1 MIYFILLISCITLLY
16 CFSIVAVAIGFYRER
31 QEINNSKKIVKI
43 SVLIPVRNEEKTII
57 KCLNSLEHQNYEKLD
72 FEIIIINDHS
82 TDKSVELI
90 KKHIDISSF
99 DYSLYELIDK
109 KSKKEAL
116 KLGLDN
122 AKYSI
127 VASSDSDCEL
137 PKNWL
142 KNIASKID
150 EQDMLLGPLMFKNG
164 KGFLNKFQILDMMA
178 MQGLEFGTLSFGTP
192 TLNNAANL
200 AYKKESLMD
209 VGGYD
214 NYLTPSGDDVFL
226 LEKFIKNNKL
236 IKGALIKSFIVET
249 PSEKGLKE
257 FFNQR
262 MRWAS
267 KSKFYKNKLL
277 IYFSSIILIQ
287 NIVSLFIYIGL
298 PLVENYTRV
307 LTILLL
313 SKWVIDF
320 ILLLLVASFFDK
332 KRVLIYFIPVQLL
345 YPIYLVGIWMASI
358 TMNYSW
364 KGRKY

>member
-1 MIYFILLISCITLLY
+1 MVVVT
-16 CFSIVAVAIGFYRER
+16 IGFYRER
-31 QEINNSKKIVKI
+31 QGINKSKKNVKI
-43 SVLIPVRNEEKTII
+43 SVLIPVRNEEEMII
-57 KCLNSLEHQNYEKLD
+57 KCLNSLENQNYDKLD

-90 KKHIDISSF
+90 KKHIDISSY
-99 DYSLYELIDK
+99 DYSLYELIDQ

-116 KLGLDN
+116 KLGVRN
-122 AKYSI
+122 ATYSI
-127 VASSDSDCEL
+127 VATTDSDCEL

-142 KNIASKID
+142 NIIASKID
-150 EQDMLLGPLMFKNG
+150 GKDMLLGPLMFKNG

-178 MQGLEFGTLSFGTP
+178 MQGLEFGTLNFGTP
-192 TLNNAANL
+192 ILNNAANL

-226 LEKFIKNNKL
+226 LEKFINNNKL
-236 IKGALIKSFIVET
+236 IVGGLTKSFIVET
-249 PSEKGLKE
+249 PSEKGLKA

-262 MRWAS
+262 RRWSS
-267 KSKFYKNKLL
+267 KSKFYKNKSL
-277 IYFSSIILIQ
+277 IFFSVIILIQ

-298 PLVENYTRV
+298 PLVENYSSV

-345 YPIYLVGIWMASI
+345 YPIYLVGIWIASI
-358 TMNYSW
+358 TMNYNW